1 MDRTTTYVVIGLVVL
16 IGIGALIYANTASV
30 REPTN
35 PPTSATGKVNT
46 TPTTPAPAPATKP

>member
-35 PPTSATGKVNT
+35 APTSATP
-46 TPTTPAPAPATKP
+46 TPGPAPATKP